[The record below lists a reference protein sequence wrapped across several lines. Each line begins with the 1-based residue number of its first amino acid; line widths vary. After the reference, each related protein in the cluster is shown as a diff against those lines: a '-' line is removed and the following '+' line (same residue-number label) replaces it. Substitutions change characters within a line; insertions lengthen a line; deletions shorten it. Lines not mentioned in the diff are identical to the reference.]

1 MEEKEELNAKG
12 VGLHE
17 QDLSRTTVCND
28 RGRGRGRS
36 WRRRST
42 RGSLPGFLISGLSQT
57 PTFPPLKNI
66 EFHEAYWEWRV
77 SWKMST
83 KRLGYVT
90 TPAVCMSLSVKL
102 HCTGNLLRWP
112 IIFLLLVKCRLDYYR
127 RTPTLWSTFTTRT
140 QDCASSRLATTKPEP
155 STRTSILTSTPSSS
169 YW

>member
-12 VGLHE
+12 VGWAGHSKE
-17 QDLSRTTVCND
+17 TVLCNG

-42 RGSLPGFLISGLSQT
+42 RGSLPGDLISGRSQT
-57 PTFPPLKNI
+57 PTFPPLKYI
-66 EFHEAYWEWRV
+66 ELHEAYWGWRE

-90 TPAVCMSLSVKL
+90 TPDVCMSLSVKL
-102 HCTGNLLRWP
+102 HCTGNLLRWSDS
-112 IIFLLLVKCRLDYYR
+112 FFLLVKCRLDHCR
-127 RTPTLWSTFTTRT
+127 RTPTLWSTSTTHT
-140 QDCASSRLATTKPEP
+140 QDCASSRLATTRPEP
-155 STRTSILTSTPSSS
+155 STRTSTLTSTPSSS